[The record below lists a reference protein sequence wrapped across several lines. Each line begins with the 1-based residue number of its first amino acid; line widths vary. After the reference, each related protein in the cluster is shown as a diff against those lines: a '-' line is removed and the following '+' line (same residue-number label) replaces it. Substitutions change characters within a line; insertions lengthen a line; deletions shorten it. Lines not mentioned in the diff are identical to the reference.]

1 MAKGIPIAPSQFAE
15 DGGLLDLTM
24 EDVVSLFLE
33 REKRR
38 HKDAK
43 EDENQSEV
51 VVSAK
56 ATPMGLLAV
65 LNLASEDL
73 GISRS
78 MLTKC
83 LSHQVACWYDSI
95 STLGQL
101 HESFYAAYG
110 RAISAGH
117 PDLCDGFRNTSYQY
131 DHALTDQ
138 STTLRTIM
146 WVFNKLSRLATP
158 LGLSPTMLF
167 HIGLCWSVARSS
179 NEVYKGT
186 IDRFLRVEPDKLTRY
201 VGERFVH
208 VKGFVERVEYR
219 LKS

>member
-1 MAKGIPIAPSQFAE
+1 MGKGILINPSSFAE

-24 EDVVSLFLE
+24 EEVVSLFHD

-56 ATPMGLLAV
+56 ATPMGLMAV

-83 LSHQVACWYDSI
+83 LSHQIACWYDSI
-95 STLGQL
+95 SVLGQL
-101 HESFYAAYG
+101 RESFYDAYG
-110 RAISAGH
+110 KAISAGH
-117 PDLCDGFRNTSYQY
+117 PELCDGLRNSAYQY
-131 DHALTDQ
+131 DHTLTDQ

-146 WVFNKLSRLATP
+146 WVFNKLSGLATP
-158 LGLSPTMLF
+158 LGLSPTLLF
-167 HIGLCWSVARSS
+167 HVGLCWSVSRSS
-179 NEVYKGT
+179 NELYRGT
-186 IDRFLRVEPDKLTRY
+186 IDKFLRAEPDKLVKY
-201 VGERFVH
+201 VGVRFIR
-208 VKGFVERVEYR
+208 VKSFVEEVEYH